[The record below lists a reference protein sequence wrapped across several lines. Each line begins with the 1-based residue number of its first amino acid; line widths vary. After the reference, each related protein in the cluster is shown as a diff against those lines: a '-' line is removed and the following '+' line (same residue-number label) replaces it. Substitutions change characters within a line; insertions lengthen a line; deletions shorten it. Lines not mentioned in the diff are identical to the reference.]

1 MSKAY
6 WVEEWKMRGWATGV
20 HSRWF
25 IQSDYDTRLNKLNLP
40 YVWVKRNKKNKKNT
54 LETNTKREHFPE
66 IQNKD
71 QVERTCHP
79 CWHIERIFSTANSHC
94 NTYNV
99 LLYCK
104 DWLVFPWPK
113 WKFLVPNPTQKSL
126 TGQRLVSLSL
136 IHPQLACSPRSFW
149 WTSFEFPSHCHL
161 LVCPEQIARPPPFE
175 PAGAGIWLWMAI
187 EGYQKKHH
195 FISHKHAPHHFKS
208 SSQHSTE
215 QVGVDQII
223 VVVRKLYKVHQG
235 VAFEDKR
242 ELVSSRAPV
251 GHAGGDTQVHLEGY
265 LLMWRQKG
273 RSVFMLTRLPTSMMS
288 RPHLSDFAELP
299 HSF

>member
-1 MSKAY
+1 M
-6 WVEEWKMRGWATGV
+6 
-20 HSRWF
+20 
-25 IQSDYDTRLNKLNLP
+25 
-40 YVWVKRNKKNKKNT
+40 
-54 LETNTKREHFPE
+54 
-66 IQNKD
+66 D

-79 CWHIERIFSTANSHC
+79 CWHIERIFSTVNSHC

-99 LLYCK
+99 LLYHK
-104 DWLVFPWPK
+104 KNWLVFPWPK
-113 WKFLVPNPTQKSL
+113 WKFLVPSPTQKSL

-149 WTSFEFPSHCHL
+149 WTSSEFLSHCHL
-161 LVCPEQIARPPPFE
+161 LACPERIAHPPPFE
-175 PAGAGIWLWMAI
+175 PAGERKWPWMAI
-187 EGYQKKHH
+187 EGYRKIHQ
-195 FISHKHAPHHFKS
+195 FISRKHAPHHFKS

-215 QVGVDQII
+215 QVGVDQIT

-242 ELVSSRAPV
+242 ELVSSRTPV

-265 LLMWRQKG
+265 LLMWTQKG
-273 RSVFMLTRLPTSMMS
+273 PSVFMLTRLPTSMMS